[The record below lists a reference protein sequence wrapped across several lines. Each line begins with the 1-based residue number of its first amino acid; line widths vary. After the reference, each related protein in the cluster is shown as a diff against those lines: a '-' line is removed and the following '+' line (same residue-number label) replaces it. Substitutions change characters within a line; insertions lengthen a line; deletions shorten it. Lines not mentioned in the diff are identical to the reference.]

1 MIRALVV
8 GVLAVAASPVMAQED
23 GWIQMFNG
31 RDLSGWKLNENGKI
45 KVENGQI
52 KISGERSHL
61 FYIEREFKDFVFEA
75 DVKTTPGSNSGIY
88 FHTKYQ
94 EEGWPEKGHEIQVN
108 VSHTDPVKSGSLYNR
123 VKLFRTPMKD
133 NEWARYRITVK
144 GDTVRAEINDIVLYE
159 YVQPPGVSGDPKI
172 SDDGGL
178 IALQAHDPNSV
189 VYYRNLR
196 IKPLGESAKK

>member
-1 MIRALVV
+1 MIRALVI

-61 FYIEREFKDFVFEA
+61 FYTDREFKDFVFEA

-88 FHTKYQ
+88 FHTKFQ
-94 EEGWPEKGHEIQVN
+94 DEGWPAKGHEIQVN

-144 GDTVRAEINDIVLYE
+144 GDTVRTEINDIVLYE
-159 YVQPPGVSGDPKI
+159 YVQPPGVTEEPKI
-172 SDDGGL
+172 GDSGL

-196 IKPLGESAKK
+196 IKPLGENAKN